1 MGGVYQERGILFRTR
16 DSLQQGQCA
25 WIGRLP
31 QIFRNLDIHELQRNG
46 VEIMP
51 EIAAHEVSK

>member
-1 MGGVYQERGILFRTR
+1 MGGVYRECGILFSTR
-16 DSLQQGQCA
+16 DSLQQGEYV
-25 WIGRLP
+25 WIWRLL
-31 QIFRNLDIHELQRNG
+31 QIFPNLDIHELQRNG

>member
-1 MGGVYQERGILFRTR
+1 MGGVYRERGILFSTR
-16 DSLQQGQCA
+16 DSLQQGECV

-31 QIFRNLDIHELQRNG
+31 QIFRNLDIRELQRNG

-51 EIAAHEVSK
+51 EIAAHEVTK

>member
-1 MGGVYQERGILFRTR
+1 MGGVYRERWILFRTR
-16 DSLQQGQCA
+16 GSLQQGECV

-31 QIFRNLDIHELQRNG
+31 QIFRNLNIHELQRNG